1 MCGLKRRSSNTM
13 TYLNLTWTTGRT
25 NVITFDWINMIT
37 RRKLI
42 WIHTDSP
49 DQGLDLALAQMT
61 CVKFTVHSLSTLRR
75 RRCRAVSD
83 ETNGHN

>member
-25 NVITFDWINMIT
+25 NMITFDWINTIT

-42 WIHTDSP
+42 WIHGEPKSRP
-49 DQGLDLALAQMT
+49 RL
-61 CVKFTVHSLSTLRR
+61 SLSSDDLRKVHYYIS
-75 RRCRAVSD
+75 AIFILGIQALPKVID
-83 ETNGHN
+83 PVIH